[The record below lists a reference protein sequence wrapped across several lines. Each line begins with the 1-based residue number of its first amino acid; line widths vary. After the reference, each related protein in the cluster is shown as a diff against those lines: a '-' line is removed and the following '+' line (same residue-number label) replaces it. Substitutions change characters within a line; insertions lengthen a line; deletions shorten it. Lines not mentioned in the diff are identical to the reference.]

1 MRTRGSLIFG
11 SIFLMSI
18 AGGDARAQA
27 VVDTAGSKVEANG
40 KARLAIQRLSPQS
53 HIRARSG
60 DSVIEG
66 RLRGISRD
74 TLWIT
79 QFESPEAGLPLR
91 NVDAIWTRE
100 NSIAR
105 GALGGGLLGA
115 LFLGALVG
123 AVESSLDKAFCEPVD
138 CTKTS
143 GSSVAV
149 AAAVG
154 GFGGAV
160 VGMLI
165 GRNIKR
171 WQSRYP

>member
-18 AGGDARAQA
+18 PGGDARAQA
-27 VVDTAGSKVEANG
+27 VV
-40 KARLAIQRLSPQS
+40 
-53 HIRARSG
+53 
-60 DSVIEG
+60 
-66 RLRGISRD
+66 
-74 TLWIT
+74 
-79 QFESPEAGLPLR
+79 
-91 NVDAIWTRE
+91 
-100 NSIAR
+100 
-105 GALGGGLLGA
+105 
-115 LFLGALVG
+115 
-123 AVESSLDKAFCEPVD
+123 
-138 CTKTS
+138 
-143 GSSVAV
+143 VAV